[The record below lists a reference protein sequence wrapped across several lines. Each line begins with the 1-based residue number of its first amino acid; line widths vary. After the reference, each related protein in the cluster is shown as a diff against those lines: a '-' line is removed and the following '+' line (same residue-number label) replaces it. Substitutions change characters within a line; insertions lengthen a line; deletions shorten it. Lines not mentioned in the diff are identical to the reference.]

1 MKILKYLFFL
11 LLIVII
17 AGAIYVAT
25 KDGNYQVEESAII
38 NAPVPVVFNEVNNFK
53 NWEQWGPWMD
63 DSDDLIINYPE
74 NTTGQGASYS
84 WKSEELGDG
93 SIRNTKVIPNSTI
106 DQILIF
112 KSTYG
117 ESKSDGYWNFE
128 EVEDGT
134 KVTWGIIG
142 EQDFMEK
149 LAFTFMDKSFS
160 AMVKP
165 MFAEGLEKL
174 KKITLEKMYKYAVN
188 VDGVTTHGGGF
199 YMYATTATKIS
210 QVQTKMQQ
218 MFADVSLYM
227 EQNNITAMGNP
238 FILYNQWDEQNNSA
252 IYSAGVFTPSLVIT
266 PLESSVLNGMMPVQ
280 KVLKTTLTG
289 DYKYLKQ
296 AWESAYKYAEENN
309 LPIATETPA
318 FEVYVTDSKESPNPA
333 NWVTE
338 IYIPL
343 LDANQIEVEVE
354 GESTSSI

>member
-63 DSDDLIINYPE
+63 DSDDLIINYAE
-74 NTTGQGASYS
+74 TTSGQGASYS
-84 WKSEELGDG
+84 WKSEKLGDG
-93 SIRNTKVIPNSTI
+93 SLRNTKVVPNSKI

-112 KSTYG
+112 KSPYG
-117 ESKSDGYWNFE
+117 ESKSNGYWTFE
-128 EVEDGT
+128 EVEEGT

-149 LAFTFMDKSFS
+149 LAFTFMDQSFTE
-160 AMVKP
+160 MVDP
-165 MFAEGLEKL
+165 MFIEGLEKL
-174 KKITLEKMYKYAVN
+174 KKVTIKKMDEYSIN

-210 QVQTKMQQ
+210 QIQTKMQQ
-218 MFADVSLYM
+218 MFMDVSLYM
-227 EQNNITAMGNP
+227 EQNNIPAMGKP

-266 PLESSVLNGMMPVQ
+266 PTESSVLNGMLPVQ
-280 KVLKTTLTG
+280 KVIKTTLKG

-296 AWESAYKYAEENN
+296 AWEKAYKYAAENN
-309 LPIATETPA
+309 LPVATDAPA
-318 FEVYVTDSKESPNPA
+318 FEVYVTRPEDSPNPA
-333 NWVTE
+333 SWVTE

-343 LDANQIEVEVE
+343 LDAEQVEAE
-354 GESTSSI
+354 TEATSTL